1 LTIKVGVQLHPQAT
15 TIDALRAAWRRADA
29 MGVDS
34 IWTWDHFFPLYGDPE
49 ANHFECYSL
58 LAAMA
63 VETSNA
69 RFGALVSCNTYRNPD
84 LLADMART
92 IDQLSG
98 GRFILGIGAGWN
110 ERDYREYGYPF
121 GTAAERARHL
131 GESLSRIR
139 ARLAKLHPGPAG
151 ELPILVGAGGE
162 KVTMRIAAEHADMW
176 NWFGSPADWGRKNAR
191 LTDWCAKV
199 GRDPAAI
206 ARTVAID
213 AKNAGRV
220 AEYRAAGAEHVI
232 LMCGPPYDFEPL
244 ERMLAARA
252 QV

>member
-1 LTIKVGVQLHPQAT
+1 VTIKIGVQLAPQAT
-15 TIDALRAAWRRADA
+15 SMDALRTAWKRADA

-49 ANHFECYSL
+49 AQHFECYTL
-58 LAAMA
+58 LAVMA
-63 VETSNA
+63 ADTNRA
-69 RFGALVSCNTYRNPD
+69 RFGALVTCNTYRNPD

-92 IDQLSG
+92 IDQVSG

-121 GTAAERARHL
+121 GTAADRARHL
-131 GESLSRIR
+131 SESLPRIR
-139 ARLAKLHPGPAG
+139 DRLAKLNPSPAG

-176 NWFGSPADWGRKNAR
+176 NWFGSPGEWGRKNEL
-191 LTDWCAKV
+191 LTAWCERV
-199 GRDPAAI
+199 GRDPATI
-206 ARTVAID
+206 ERTVAIE
-213 AKNAGRV
+213 AENAARL
-220 AEYRAAGAEHVI
+220 AEYQAAGADHVI

-244 ERMLAARA
+244 ERMLAARELR
-252 QV
+252 